1 MQENIMKI
9 KGKINFKYK
18 SDEDAKLIYDS
29 LEVDNED
36 FLKSKITDNI
46 IEYCITSKT
55 AVILRKK
62 KMPMHLQNAI
72 GIIFRIS

>member
-1 MQENIMKI
+1 MKI

-55 AVILRKK
+55 AGSFLATSDDLIASEIVSEKIIENSKK
-62 KMPMHLQNAI
+62 
-72 GIIFRIS
+72 